1 MDWIVQQVRSSSL
14 PAMRNLE
21 TLVVKES
28 EWAFKPRRSNHV
40 SLNDECAKKSIYLS
54 LLGDDSEDDES
65 WAGMGLSWV
74 AENGGRGLLLS
85 ASFIFPV

>member
-1 MDWIVQQVRSSSL
+1 
-14 PAMRNLE
+14 MRNLE

-54 LLGDDSEDDES
+54 LLGDDSEDDE
-65 WAGMGLSWV
+65 
-74 AENGGRGLLLS
+74 
-85 ASFIFPV
+85 